1 MNNGG
6 QVCPKPTLG
15 FSRPNFAGFE
25 FTNKTSWRYKEWSG
39 KTNHRCE
46 NWLSE
51 PCSAVESGGFGAK
64 IDLLHLMGSSSA
76 FHNWIRYDKP
86 TYIAHFGVTY
96 VSSWSPAGDGGSST
110 LLIIVTDQRHII
122 IRNYARFFQL
132 ATFLNG
138 ASQRGKGFS
147 QPKQRVATAP
157 LAYTKKSV
165 TWCNTVGTVVST
177 VNCQK
182 ERERRRF
189 IERRTSPGAGIR
201 ARLDS
206 RLLGYSPQTAPDES
220 GRSSRR
226 LTKTVLIWSRDVSQF
241 ATLQRKI
248 KSNTTNNVRYN
259 WHEICKAELMRSK
272 WNQNLK
278 NRNCFQQ

>member
-1 MNNGG
+1 MVWKD
-6 QVCPKPTLG
+6 QSPLRELAIWTLL
-15 FSRPNFAGFE
+15 R
-25 FTNKTSWRYKEWSG
+25 SG
-39 KTNHRCE
+39 ER
-46 NWLSE
+46 
-51 PCSAVESGGFGAK
+51 GFGAK

-76 FHNWIRYDKP
+76 FHNWSRYDKP

-110 LLIIVTDQRHII
+110 LLIIVTGQRHMV

-157 LAYTKKSV
+157 LEYTKKSV
-165 TWCNTVGTVVST
+165 TWCNTVGTAVST

-206 RLLGYSPQTAPDES
+206 RLLGYTPRQLQMNQGDQAGAWPKQCWFGAVMSVNL
-220 GRSSRR
+220 R
-226 LTKTVLIWSRDVSQF
+226 LC
-241 ATLQRKI
+241 
-248 KSNTTNNVRYN
+248 NVRYN
-259 WHEICKAELMRSK
+259 SIQRITWDVVGMRSVK
-272 WNQNLK
+272 LN
-278 NRNCFQQ
+278 